1 MKKVKRYRQGDV
13 VDVAPD
19 DSGGGGGGAGVSY
32 GGGSFELSPRGGITL
47 PNDDGGMPEGAFTSA
62 DQRRLNEM
70 VAAERNSIPLT
81 QRMADVSQA
90 QNGLGMKDNEIYS
103 RIRGLGPGLAASRLE
118 KAGVDVPGLIGNRT
132 GSGFDAGP
140 GFKKGGAVKKMAK
153 GGSTSSASKR
163 ADGCAQRGKTKG
175 RFV

>member
-1 MKKVKRYRQGDV
+1 MKKTKRYLQGGPGD
-13 VDVAPD
+13 ASPD
-19 DSGGGGGGAGVSY
+19 GEGGGGGVESQ
-32 GGGSFELSPRGGITL
+32 GGGYFDRPMPESKTGTMEDAIEVQRGLGL
-47 PNDDGGMPEGAFTSA
+47 RDDGST
-62 DQRRLNEM
+62 
-70 VAAERNSIPLT
+70 
-81 QRMADVSQA
+81 
-90 QNGLGMKDNEIYS
+90 YS
-103 RIRGLGPGLAASRLE
+103 RIRGLGPGLAARQLE
-118 KAGVDVPGLIGNRT
+118 KQGVDIPGLIGNRT

>member
-19 DSGGGGGGAGVSY
+19 DSGGGGGGSGVSQ
-32 GGGSFELSPRGGITL
+32 GGGYVPELGPKTGTMEDAI
-47 PNDDGGMPEGAFTSA
+47 E
-62 DQRRLNEM
+62 
-70 VAAERNSIPLT
+70 
-81 QRMADVSQA
+81 A
-90 QNGLGMKDNEIYS
+90 QKGLGMRDDGSIYS
-103 RIRGLGPGLAASRLE
+103 RIRGLGPDLAERRLE
-118 KAGVDVPGLIGNRT
+118 KQGVDIPGLVGNRT
-132 GSGFDAGP
+132 GPGFDAGP

>member
-13 VDVAPD
+13 VDVSPD
-19 DSGGGGGGAGVSY
+19 DSGGGGGGAGVSQ
-32 GGGSFELSPRGGITL
+32 GGGYVSFFDRPTPERPTETAADVRNASNLYY
-47 PNDDGGMPEGAFTSA
+47 NDNGEIRSG
-62 DQRRLNEM
+62 L
-70 VAAERNSIPLT
+70 RNPGP
-81 QRMADVSQA
+81 RMAAD
-90 QNGLGMKDNEIYS
+90 
-103 RIRGLGPGLAASRLE
+103 RLE
-118 KAGVDVPGLIGNRT
+118 KQGVDIPGLIGNRT